1 MASKALQAR
10 HSIAMGSQRSGDPRN
25 ISRFVKPFRG
35 DTFRLLRLFPSV
47 CAAPKRLIGGVAWNE
62 GLRYLPPHKF
72 ALLLYRVSV
81 ASHPC
86 YDVTP
91 AEGFVGWI
99 PVPAF
104 AGRDPCGNDE
114 EIKQEWQE
122 GETGISRRK
131 SRNYKRRKQENVLTY
146 LHGFIVYN
154 KDGNRAFTQE
164 VIMAQFKVI
173 LLSIVCVVAAACL
186 CAQTPYWTDTQN
198 VGGTWNDGVWSMAT
212 DSEGSVYV
220 IGYFGSIITFGDI
233 TLNAYDEY
241 RMFIAKMNANG
252 DWLWANQ
259 LSIGAYW
266 CGNALAI
273 DNEDNCYVMGQ
284 FSGSITFGA
293 ISLSSSSPMGLFV
306 AKLDSD
312 GNWLM
317 AVQAGGVGS
326 IDQYNIAV
334 DADNNAYVTG
344 TFSNVVTFGTNILSS
359 TGGSINTFVAKL
371 DATGNWLWAKQTLGG
386 NLVVPQGIALDSDAN
401 IYLTGY
407 FTAPATF
414 GEHALTCDIMDTF
427 VTKLDSNGNWLW
439 ARKSGSTNGQGIAM
453 AYGITIDSMANIYVA
468 GVFQNTVSF
477 GNDSLISISQSEDI
491 FVAKMDTNGNWL
503 WARQAGGQEN
513 DCARDIAIQSDDLLY
528 IFGSF
533 IGSATFGNRTL
544 NGFGDQDIFV
554 ARIDTNGN
562 WNTVKA
568 AGGVGADSGESIV
581 VSPISGIFASG
592 GFTDIA
598 GFDGNILSSNGDW
611 DIFIANVQ
619 IATPVGDELDVPELP
634 FSIVNCYPNPFS
646 KTTKIVVNIEDSKD
660 VYELA
665 VYDLRGRKLKILHNG
680 ALPKG
685 ERTFTWMADDVLF
698 CNLPSGVYF
707 YKLSNGTTSQTRKM
721 VLVK

>member
-1 MASKALQAR
+1 M
-10 HSIAMGSQRSGDPRN
+10 
-25 ISRFVKPFRG
+25 
-35 DTFRLLRLFPSV
+35 
-47 CAAPKRLIGGVAWNE
+47 
-62 GLRYLPPHKF
+62 
-72 ALLLYRVSV
+72 
-81 ASHPC
+81 
-86 YDVTP
+86 
-91 AEGFVGWI
+91 
-99 PVPAF
+99 
-104 AGRDPCGNDE
+104 
-114 EIKQEWQE
+114 
-122 GETGISRRK
+122 
-131 SRNYKRRKQENVLTY
+131 TY

-154 KDGNRAFTQE
+154 KDENRAFTQE

-186 CAQTPYWTDTQN
+186 CAQTPYWTDAQN

-344 TFSNVVTFGTNILSS
+344 TFSNVVTFGTNTLNSP
-359 TGGSINTFVAKL
+359 GGTANTFVAKL
-371 DATGNWLWAKQTLGG
+371 DASGNWLWAKQSLGG

-407 FTAPATF
+407 ITAPATF
-414 GEHALTCDIMDTF
+414 GEHALTCDMMDTF

-439 ARKSGSTNGQGIAM
+439 ARKSGSPNGQGIAIDH
-453 AYGITIDSMANIYVA
+453 GITIDSMANIYVA
-468 GVFQNTVSF
+468 GLFQNTVSF
-477 GNDSLISISQSEDI
+477 GNDTLISTSQSEDI

-513 DCARDIAIQSDDLLY
+513 DYAKDIALRNDNILY
-528 IFGSF
+528 LIGYFM
-533 IGSATFGNRTL
+533 GSATFGNRTL
-544 NGFGDQDIFV
+544 NGFGEQDIFV
-554 ARIDTNGN
+554 ARIETNGN
-562 WNTVKA
+562 WNTVRA

-581 VSPISGIFASG
+581 VSPISDIFA
-592 GFTDIA
+592 A
-598 GFDGNILSSNGDW
+598 GSFMGSASFDDDNLISNGLRDVFVAR
-611 DIFIANVQ
+611 IQ

-634 FSIVNCYPNPFS
+634 FSIANCYPNPFS
-646 KTTKIVVNIEDSKD
+646 KTTKIVVDIEDSKD

-665 VYDLRGRKLKILHNG
+665 VYDLRGRKIKTLHSG

-685 ERTFTWMADDVLF
+685 ERTFTWMADDELA